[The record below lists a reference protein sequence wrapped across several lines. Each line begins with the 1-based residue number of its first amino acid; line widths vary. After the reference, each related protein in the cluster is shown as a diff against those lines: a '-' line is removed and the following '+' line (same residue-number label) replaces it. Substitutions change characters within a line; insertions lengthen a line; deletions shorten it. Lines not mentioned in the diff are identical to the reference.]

1 MAFTKNPYLEEK
13 FNRRQGG
20 REERNLSVKDSEPKK
35 IIKSPSNFSSIP
47 GRINQNQVQ
56 TKNEIIMK
64 KQSFDDLDIEVS
76 KRNNQFANNHSKR
89 PIDQGSSGWNVN
101 IKQERPVM
109 IRNDVPSNIN
119 NMPNQQVMRYGE
131 VYNEEF
137 ANLDNNFFNPNNIS
151 QRIDTEQS
159 FYQINQSRLDKYPTF
174 HSVLDAQDDN
184 RSVMSKFTNINPFCI
199 REGVE
204 GHVDFV
210 QQDNKPV
217 EVKSENNIF
226 WDFTAN
232 NVTVNPPN
240 NQIENSL
247 MPMNNHNNTLSYQNK
262 NNCSISNDI
271 DFNELL
277 GSSKRPFVSPNNP
290 SSVKSMNKNDKKID
304 PFEGFY

>member
-1 MAFTKNPYLEEK
+1 
-13 FNRRQGG
+13 
-20 REERNLSVKDSEPKK
+20 
-35 IIKSPSNFSSIP
+35 
-47 GRINQNQVQ
+47 
-56 TKNEIIMK
+56 
-64 KQSFDDLDIEVS
+64 
-76 KRNNQFANNHSKR
+76 
-89 PIDQGSSGWNVN
+89 
-101 IKQERPVM
+101 
-109 IRNDVPSNIN
+109 
-119 NMPNQQVMRYGE
+119 MPNQQVMRYGE